1 MLNKGAAGP
10 LKRDAMKVMKLTCVL
25 TVIAAVLFV
34 IAPGSVR
41 ADDDGD
47 AREHWGAETKIF
59 SDSRKGPDSEMS

>member
-47 AREHWGAETKIF
+47 AREHWGVETENIF
-59 SDSRKGPDSEMS
+59 GFTQVPDSEMS